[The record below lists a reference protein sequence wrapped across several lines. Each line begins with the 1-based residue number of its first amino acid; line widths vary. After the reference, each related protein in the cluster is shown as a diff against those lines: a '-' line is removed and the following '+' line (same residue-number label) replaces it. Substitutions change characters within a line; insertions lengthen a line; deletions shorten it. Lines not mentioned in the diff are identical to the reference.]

1 MSIEYDSII
10 AFVTQLVGDYT
21 DCAVCAMPFGTM
33 KTYSSPVVAVGA
45 VEADSF
51 SSAAGEYLGIFCD
64 AENGER
70 EVYGRYLEVTL
81 GLYIYSPDTKQ
92 YGAEAVSR
100 VFGQIV
106 SAFSDKRLPLK
117 IKSLKCGETEFD
129 TVTRM
134 YTCKAEAKC
143 RCFMTAEIREDGEF
157 SDYILK
163 GVMIR

>member
-10 AFVTQLVGDYT
+10 AFVTELVGDYT
-21 DCAVCAMPFGTM
+21 DCAVCAMPYGAM
-33 KTYSSPVVAVGA
+33 KSYTKPVVAVSAIETDA
-45 VEADSF
+45 V
-51 SSAAGEYLGIFCD
+51 SSGAGEYLGIFRD

-70 EVYGRYLEVTL
+70 ELYGRYLEVTL
-81 GLYIYSPDTKQ
+81 GLFICSPDTEQ
-92 YGAEAVSR
+92 YGAGAVSR

-117 IKSLKCGETEFD
+117 VRSLKCGETEYD
-129 TVTRM
+129 GVTGM
-134 YTCKAEAKC
+134 YVCRAEAKC